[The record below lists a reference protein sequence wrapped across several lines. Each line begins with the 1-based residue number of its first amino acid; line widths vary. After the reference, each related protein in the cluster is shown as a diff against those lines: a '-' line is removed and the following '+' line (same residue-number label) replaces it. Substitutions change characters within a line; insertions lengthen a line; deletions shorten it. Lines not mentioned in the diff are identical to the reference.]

1 MFNVKDFTPSKIYM
15 KILMKVLKRPINTFS
30 AFFTINKQQR
40 YFKDGINIF
49 KDLIKFFE
57 YIQPGKFQSEN

>member
-40 YFKDGINIF
+40 YFKDGISLTL
-49 KDLIKFFE
+49 KGL
-57 YIQPGKFQSEN
+57 